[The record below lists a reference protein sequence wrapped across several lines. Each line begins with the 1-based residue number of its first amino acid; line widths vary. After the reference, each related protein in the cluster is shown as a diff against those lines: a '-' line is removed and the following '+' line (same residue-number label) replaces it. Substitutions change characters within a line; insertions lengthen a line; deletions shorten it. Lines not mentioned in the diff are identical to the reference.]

1 MDGIVKSPI
10 GFAVSDQLGIPLFIT
25 RLEFLYDGV
34 VGLACVSGIW
44 CLCRTDAITGYDSG
58 FIWSD

>member
-25 RLEFLYDGV
+25 RLEFLYDV
-34 VGLACVSGIW
+34 SVSLSQFGL
-44 CLCRTDAITGYDSG
+44 
-58 FIWSD
+58 